1 MKTRVQITRSMGF
14 LDWLYLGILLMRIAG
29 VIDWDWRIVLS
40 PIFIIVGA
48 GFLYAL
54 WPYKGGR
61 NHE

>member
-1 MKTRVQITRSMGF
+1 MGF